1 MSSQQAEVNQT
12 NAADR
17 GQVGSADSSAVCFSA
32 PLPVLRTHAK
42 THAAC
47 VGQPAKLVLMVLQE
61 SGIAVLKE
69 PWKWSSLI
77 VQDAIL

>member
-1 MSSQQAEVNQT
+1 MLLLEDRLEVLTLVLSVSQLLSLYSELMQK
-12 NAADR
+12 
-17 GQVGSADSSAVCFSA
+17 
-32 PLPVLRTHAK
+32 P
-42 THAAC
+42 HAAC